1 MMNKNVKIA
10 KELVKLAKSL
20 MANNEDSFRSDKAN
34 ESVNKLRQLGFETI
48 DTVDETKTRMIYYKR
63 GYIENTGSEKEYVL
77 EAYVS
82 NDTGD
87 ITCLYQN
94 PMDRNNPITN
104 AEDFSFYVAEIIT
117 PLKQLNETWKKVE
130 QIR

>member
-1 MMNKNVKIA
+1 MNKNVKIA

-63 GYIENTGSEKEYVL
+63 GYNENTGSEKEYVL

>member
-1 MMNKNVKIA
+1 MNKNVKIA

-20 MANNEDSFRSDKAN
+20 MANNEDSFCSDKAN
-34 ESVNKLRQLGFETI
+34 ESVNKLSQLGFETI
-48 DTVDETKTRMIYYKR
+48 DTVDETKTRMIYHKR

-87 ITCLYQN
+87 ISCLYQD

-104 AEDFSFYVAEIIT
+104 AEHFSSYVAYIIT
-117 PLKQLNETWKKVE
+117 PLKQLEETWKKVE

>member
-1 MMNKNVKIA
+1 MNKNVKIA

-104 AEDFSFYVAEIIT
+104 VEDFSFYVAEIIT

>member
-1 MMNKNVKIA
+1 MNKNVKIA

-20 MANNEDSFRSDKAN
+20 MANNEDSFRSDEAN
-34 ESVNKLRQLGFETI
+34 ESVNKLIQLGFEPI
-48 DTVDETKTRMIYYKR
+48 DTVDETKTRLIYYKR
-63 GYIENTGSEKEYVL
+63 GYVENTGSEKEYVL

-87 ITCLYQN
+87 ITCLYQD
-94 PMDRNNPITN
+94 PMDRNNPFTN
-104 AEDFSFYVAEIIT
+104 AKDFSSYVAEIIT
-117 PLKQLNETWKKVE
+117 PLKQLDETWKKVE